1 MPIMDGIKATEAI
14 RNGYS
19 GQMNK
24 NIPIIAITAAAMAG
38 DREKFLS
45 TGMSDYIP
53 KPVDITMLTEAI
65 ERVMAGKLVGA

>member
-1 MPIMDGIKATEAI
+1 
-14 RNGYS
+14 
-19 GQMNK
+19 MNK